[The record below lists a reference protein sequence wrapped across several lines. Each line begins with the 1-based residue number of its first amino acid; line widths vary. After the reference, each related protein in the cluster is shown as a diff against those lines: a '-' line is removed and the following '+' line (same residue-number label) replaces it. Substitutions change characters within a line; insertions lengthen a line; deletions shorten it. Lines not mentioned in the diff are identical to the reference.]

1 MCGKLYPG
9 HPEKGHE
16 KTPPQGGIIPLEI
29 MRNRNKAGRKILG
42 RGHHLQLVTHN
53 GWECVER
60 RNISGIVVMV
70 PVTPRREI
78 VLIEQYRPA
87 VKGWVV
93 EFPAGLVGDLPGKRR
108 ESFVTAAKRELI
120 EETGWSARSMRFM
133 LEGPPSAGMSAEHIR
148 FYIARGLR
156 KVGEGGGDG
165 SERIRIFTVPLKGVD
180 RFLES
185 RRKKGAYIDPK
196 VYTGLYFIR

>member
-1 MCGKLYPG
+1 MVK
-9 HPEKGHE
+9 KV
-16 KTPPQGGIIPLEI
+16 
-29 MRNRNKAGRKILG
+29 LG
-42 RGHHLQLVTHN
+42 RGKYLQLITRN

-70 PVTPRREI
+70 PMTRDRKV

-87 VKGWVV
+87 VMGYVI

-120 EETGWSARSMRFM
+120 EETGYAARSMKFV

-148 FYIARGLR
+148 FYLATGLK
-156 KVGEGGGDG
+156 KVGSGGGDG
-165 SERIRIFTVPLKGVD
+165 SEDIRVFTVPLRGVD
-180 RFLES
+180 RFIES
-185 RRKKGAYIDPK
+185 RRKKGAFIDPK
-196 VYTGLYFIR
+196 VYTGLYFINS